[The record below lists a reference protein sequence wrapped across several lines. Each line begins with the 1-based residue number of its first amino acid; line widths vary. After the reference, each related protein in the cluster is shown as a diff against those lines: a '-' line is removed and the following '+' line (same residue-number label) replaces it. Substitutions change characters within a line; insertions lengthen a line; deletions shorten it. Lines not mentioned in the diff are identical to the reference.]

1 MTVRH
6 FVRFVKVSKK
16 WKEVTKMSELSLEHT
31 HDLLEVLEAANPVEA
46 LAEFIALNGFDE
58 SKSN

>member
-1 MTVRH
+1 
-6 FVRFVKVSKK
+6 
-16 WKEVTKMSELSLEHT
+16 MSELSLEHT

-46 LAEFIALNGFDE
+46 LEEYIALYGFDE